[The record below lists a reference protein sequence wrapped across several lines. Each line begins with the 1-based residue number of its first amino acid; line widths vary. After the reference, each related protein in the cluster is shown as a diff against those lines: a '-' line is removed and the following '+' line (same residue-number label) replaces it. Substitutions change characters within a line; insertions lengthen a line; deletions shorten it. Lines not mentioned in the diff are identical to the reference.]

1 MTRLREHLSAWAVVA
16 CLAAVMLG
24 IWGLQ
29 APQDQGQ
36 SATALACNEPSVPAA
51 SVTLPRRSGWMPDA
65 VLAGLPEEGQ
75 VQTAYELSE
84 ARNLER
90 YRAARSQSGAV
101 AYGSNTNLNPTRMC

>member
-29 APQDQGQ
+29 VPQDQGQ
-36 SATALACNEPSVPAA
+36 GETALACNEPSVTAA

-65 VLAGLPEEGQ
+65 VLAGLPDEGQ
-75 VQTAYELSE
+75 VQTPYELSE
-84 ARNLER
+84 ARSLER

-101 AYGSNTNLNPTRMC
+101 AYGANTNLNPTRMC